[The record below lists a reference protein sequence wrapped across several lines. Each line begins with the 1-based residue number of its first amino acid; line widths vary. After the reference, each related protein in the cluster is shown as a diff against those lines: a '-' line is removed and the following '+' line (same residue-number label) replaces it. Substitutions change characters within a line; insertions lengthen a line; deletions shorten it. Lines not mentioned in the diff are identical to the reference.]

1 MKSISVAINYYE
13 TTYPAAINSY
23 EINHRFYP
31 AAELPSQLGKV
42 VGNSREITGDMKE
55 SGFLSYGPYVH
66 LPPSGY
72 VAIFEYK
79 SDARSDTSI
88 GFVDVATD
96 KGRTVITQQKVYGTN
111 GSPSSIEISF
121 SLQERQEI
129 EVRFWYNGNG
139 TGSTSLRS
147 LTIRPR

>member
-1 MKSISVAINYYE
+1 
-13 TTYPAAINSY
+13 
-23 EINHRFYP
+23 
-31 AAELPSQLGKV
+31 
-42 VGNSREITGDMKE
+42 
-55 SGFLSYGPYVH
+55 
-66 LPPSGY
+66 LPPGGY

-96 KGRTVITQQKVYGTN
+96 KGRTVITQQEVYGTN
-111 GSPSSIEISF
+111 GSPSYIEISF
-121 SLQERQEI
+121 SIQERQEI